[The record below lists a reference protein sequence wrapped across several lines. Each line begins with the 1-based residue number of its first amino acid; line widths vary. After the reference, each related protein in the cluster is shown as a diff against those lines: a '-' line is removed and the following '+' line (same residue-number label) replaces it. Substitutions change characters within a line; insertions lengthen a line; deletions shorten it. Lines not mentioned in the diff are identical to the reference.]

1 MRRIVSSISAFR
13 PGAKPIT
20 VLFHVAGA
28 SLSATVYAAMS
39 PSRLLLSSYDM
50 ILISS
55 GYRRNDAPNGL
66 MHRKG
71 WP

>member
-1 MRRIVSSISAFR
+1 MQALIGSSLIKQLR

-39 PSRLLLSSYDM
+39 PLGYYRVHM
-50 ILISS
+50 I
-55 GYRRNDAPNGL
+55 
-66 MHRKG
+66 
-71 WP
+71 

>member
-13 PGAKPIT
+13 PGAKPIN

-39 PSRLLLSSYDM
+39 PPPVVTEF
-50 ILISS
+50 I
-55 GYRRNDAPNGL
+55 
-66 MHRKG
+66 
-71 WP
+71 